1 MQMSAK
7 VLTGVGIVAAVVVIG
22 VAVGWFGA
30 GTVDTKLPNQPN
42 GGSQTSIN
50 PPPNRT
56 SPSENPKRD
65 TTKPSAPSQ
74 PSITQQNASAP
85 IKPNPQVPAPPPGG
99 YITNWDDRIETI
111 LNSDGNESEKSKQM
125 IAMYPQ
131 LPEEGKVE
139 VVQHLSN
146 LLDDKD
152 YKGSGMGDWLKDP
165 ATPEEVLD
173 ALMADVLNRPN
184 ATKLPLLLEV
194 AKDPQHPKAEEAKDL
209 LELYLEDDYG
219 KDWTKWQAKTDE
231 WLKQNPD

>member
-1 MQMSAK
+1 MQMSVK
-7 VLTGVGIVAAVVVIG
+7 VLTGIGVIAAVVIIG

-30 GTVDTKLPNQPN
+30 GTTKQPNPSN
-42 GGSQTSIN
+42 GGSQSPIS

-56 SPSENPKRD
+56 E
-65 TTKPSAPSQ
+65 TTKGTGPAQ
-74 PSITQQNASAP
+74 PSTGQQNASQP
-85 IKPNPQVPAPPPGG
+85 VKHNPQVAPPGG
-99 YITNWDDRIETI
+99 YITNWDDRLETI
-111 LNSDGNESEKSKQM
+111 LNSDGNESEKAKQM

-131 LPEEGKVE
+131 LPDDGKVE

-146 LLDDKD
+146 LLEDKD

-173 ALMADVLNRPN
+173 ALMADALNRPN
-184 ATKLPLLLEV
+184 ATKLPLLLDV

-209 LELYLEDDYG
+209 LELYLEEDYG
-219 KDWTKWQAKTDE
+219 KDWSKWQAKTDE